1 MDAPCSGTGTLGRN
15 PEIKWRLTPADLAD
29 LPRRQSALLA
39 NARAALAPG
48 GLLVYSTCS
57 LEPEENEA
65 IVAGVARSSKPC
77 AAFRAATPGTDF
89 FAAVIKSESPQM
101 VEIVPS
107 ILSADFARL
116 AEEIARVERG
126 GARML
131 HLDVMDGHFVPNLTI
146 GPPVVES
153 IRKATRAHL
162 DVHLMIENPER
173 YAADF
178 VKAGANSVSVHYEA
192 CLHLDG
198 TLEMIRKEGAMAGVV
213 LNPATPVA
221 VLEDVL
227 EVADYVLLMSVNPGF
242 GGQKLIPYVLE
253 KVRKLAGMRREKK
266 LALPIEIDGGVH
278 RENLAEVVRAGCDW
292 IVTGSAIFHSPDPEA
307 TVREMREIAAAS
319 NRRAGLSS

>member
-1 MDAPCSGTGTLGRN
+1 M
-15 PEIKWRLTPADLAD
+15 I
-29 LPRRQSALLA
+29 
-39 NARAALAPG
+39 
-48 GLLVYSTCS
+48 
-57 LEPEENEA
+57 
-65 IVAGVARSSKPC
+65 
-77 AAFRAATPGTDF
+77 
-89 FAAVIKSESPQM
+89 
-101 VEIVPS
+101 EIVPS

-116 AEEIARVERG
+116 AEEIGRVERG

-178 VKAGANSVSVHYEA
+178 VKAGANSISVHYEA
-192 CLHLDG
+192 CVHLDC
-198 TLEMIRKEGAMAGVV
+198 TLDMIRKEGAMAGVV
-213 LNPATPVA
+213 LNPATPVSL
-221 VLEDVL
+221 LEDVL

-242 GGQKLIPYVLE
+242 GGQQLIPYVLR

-278 RENLAEVVRAGCDW
+278 LDNLADVVRAGCDW
-292 IVTGSAIFHSPDPEA
+292 IVTGSAIFHSADPEA
-307 TVREMREIAAAS
+307 TVREMRKIAEQATAVQV
-319 NRRAGLSS
+319 

>member
-1 MDAPCSGTGTLGRN
+1 
-15 PEIKWRLTPADLAD
+15 
-29 LPRRQSALLA
+29 
-39 NARAALAPG
+39 
-48 GLLVYSTCS
+48 
-57 LEPEENEA
+57 
-65 IVAGVARSSKPC
+65 
-77 AAFRAATPGTDF
+77 
-89 FAAVIKSESPQM
+89 M

-116 AEEIARVERG
+116 AEEIARVQRG
-126 GARML
+126 GASML

-153 IRKATRAHL
+153 IRKATRLHL

-173 YAADF
+173 YAGEF
-178 VKAGANSVSVHYEA
+178 VRAGANSVSVHYEA
-192 CLHLDG
+192 CRHLDA
-198 TLEMIRKEGAMAGVV
+198 TLDLIREAGALAGVV
-213 LNPATPVA
+213 LNPATPIA

-253 KVRKLAGMRREKK
+253 KVRKLARMRREKR

-292 IVTGSAIFHSPDPEA
+292 IVTGSAVFHSADPEA
-307 TVREMREIAAAS
+307 AVREFREIAAQRYRDPVLRPIGVS
-319 NRRAGLSS
+319 